1 MGEEGGLKQWMA
13 KLGRGMA
20 RLAVWRKRA
29 ALADD
34 AAADRAEARAS
45 PVPPAI
51 VSVAQAADSGPAP
64 VAGTPV
70 PVDRSPAMAD
80 DVLVDGLAELGDPVS
95 APVDSVDILFGDDL
109 AELDDLSAPMQNEVM
124 SADTLYTDTSTDGLA
139 ELDALSD
146 PEPLETHAAQA
157 APSPSATPDHIAA
170 VATEV
175 IASPPELHDAVSAND
190 SNAPPVSRLQ
200 RLIGDIHLFAGRIR
214 QFRLNGAGLK
224 GDGPSRLLGK
234 KRVWIASASLMLLG
248 VVGSLTFML
257 LQSFNEKSRLQAEL
271 SAAKQALRQADA
283 KPPVAVIPPL
293 LPAPVPPPEAA
304 HAKPQAEPQAEPASA
319 PVYLASASS
328 KRAPVQMD
336 CELSDKA
343 SVGLNLKKCIEAFNQ
358 ATGH

>member
-1 MGEEGGLKQWMA
+1 
-13 KLGRGMA
+13 MA

-51 VSVAQAADSGPAP
+51 VSVARVADSGLAP

-70 PVDRSPAMAD
+70 PVDHSPAMTD
-80 DVLVDGLAELGDPVS
+80 DVLVDGLAELGDPAS

-124 SADTLYTDTSTDGLA
+124 SAETLYTDTSTDDLA

-146 PEPLETHAAQA
+146 PEPEPDYAPAVEA
-157 APSPSATPDHIAA
+157 APHPSASPAPVAA
-170 VATEV
+170 AATEV
-175 IASPPELHDAVSAND
+175 IAPPPGLPDAAPAND
-190 SNAPPVSRLQ
+190 SNALPTSRLQ

-214 QFRLNGAGLK
+214 QFRLKGSGLK
-224 GDGPSRLLGK
+224 GGGLKGEGPTLIGLRGK
-234 KRVWIASASLMLLG
+234 KRVWIAGASLMLLG
-248 VVGSLTFML
+248 MVGSLAFML
-257 LQSFNEKSRLQAEL
+257 VQSSNEKSRLQAEL

-283 KPPVAVIPPL
+283 KPPVAIIPPL

-304 HAKPQAEPQAEPASA
+304 HAKPQAEPASA